1 MPEVRLDAGPVEYV
15 DTGGDGPVVVLVH
28 GVIMDSSVWRDVVA
42 DLRRDHRCV
51 LPTLPL
57 GAHRAPMAADAD
69 LSLRGQARLLGDL
82 LEALDL
88 TGVTLVNNDW
98 GGSQVLVAEGR
109 ADRVGRLV
117 LVSCEAFDNYPPGLP
132 GRALGIS
139 ARMPGGLRAA
149 AALLRV
155 GPVRRLP
162 LTMGWMARKPLPD
175 DLVTAWTRPMLTQA
189 AVRRD
194 FRKYVRGMPGKAE
207 LLRIAE
213 GIRGFDRP
221 ALVVWAQ
228 GDRVMPP
235 EHGRRLAAM
244 LPQGRLVEVPDS
256 YTLVPLDQPAR
267 LAAEVRDFVRE
278 PVGG

>member
-1 MPEVRLDAGPVEYV
+1 MPEVRLDAGTIEYV

-28 GVIMDSSVWRDVVA
+28 GVIMDSSLWRDVLA
-42 DLRRDHRCV
+42 DLRRDHRCI

-69 LSLRGQARLLGDL
+69 LSLRGQARVLGEF
-82 LEALDL
+82 LERLDL

-109 ADRVGRLV
+109 ADRVGRLA

-132 GRALGIS
+132 GRALGLS
-139 ARMPGGLRAA
+139 ARMPGGLQAA
-149 AALLRV
+149 SALLRL

-162 LTMGWMARKPLPD
+162 LTMGWMARKPLPA
-175 DLVTAWTRPMLTQA
+175 DLVTAWTQPMLTQA
-189 AVRRD
+189 AIRRD
-194 FRKYVRGMPGKAE
+194 FRKYARGVPGKAE
-207 LLRIAE
+207 LLQIAE

-221 ALVVWAQ
+221 ALVVWAE

-244 LPQGRLVEVPDS
+244 LPQGRLVEIPDS
-256 YTLVPLDQPAR
+256 YTLVPLDQPVA
-267 LAAEVRDFVRE
+267 LATALRDFIRE
-278 PVGG
+278 PAGA